1 MEKQGAKQRRGLLEI
16 VHQSH
21 GGTVIEIGR
30 RSVPINDDTG
40 LAGSETLSGQPQ
52 LSIASC
58 YYELAMAVVK
68 TGVTSYLH
76 WRKCGYV
83 RADGSV
89 NWVRYW
95 RSWKAKRAGWN
106 FRTMAPNKARL
117 KLRAIKV
124 DNDFY
129 HNGIKIYLKILG
141 HENEIEWL
149 KNEIA
154 TRVRDSD
161 ESDNYGCFG

>member
-1 MEKQGAKQRRGLLEI
+1 
-16 VHQSH
+16 
-21 GGTVIEIGR
+21 
-30 RSVPINDDTG
+30 
-40 LAGSETLSGQPQ
+40 
-52 LSIASC
+52 
-58 YYELAMAVVK
+58 
-68 TGVTSYLH
+68 
-76 WRKCGYV
+76 
-83 RADGSV
+83 
-89 NWVRYW
+89 
-95 RSWKAKRAGWN
+95 
-106 FRTMAPNKARL
+106 MAPNKARL

-124 DNDFY
+124 DNEFY